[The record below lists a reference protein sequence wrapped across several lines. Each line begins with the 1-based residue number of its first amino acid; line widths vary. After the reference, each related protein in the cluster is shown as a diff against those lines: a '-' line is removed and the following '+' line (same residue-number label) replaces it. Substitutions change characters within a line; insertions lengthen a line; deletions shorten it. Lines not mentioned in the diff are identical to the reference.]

1 MAKKISSTYLIV
13 RVDFEHEDDIKGEDL
28 DDLKFTIEA
37 ELDYEFSFKDEY
49 AEIVETEIC
58 GRSQEM

>member
-1 MAKKISSTYLIV
+1 MGRRVSSTYLIV
-13 RVDFEHEDDIKGEDL
+13 RVDFEHDSSVKGEDL
-28 DDLKFTIEA
+28 DELRGTIEA

>member
-1 MAKKISSTYLIV
+1 MIV
-13 RVDFEHEDDIKGEDL
+13 RVDFEHDSSVKGEDL
-28 DDLKFTIEA
+28 DELRGTIEA